1 MIDSEISCKM
11 VVKEIDSFIQKFHQL
26 WSAGVSAHLD
36 LDTHAGEAWVGLRVQ
51 LGHGPAHL
59 NHNLL
64 PQPAQKVVAEQAAEE
79 PTVKATHKVNE
90 FCCNAEY
97 TANSLS
103 DEHSV
108 RYRFLVK
115 EAIFCSDIEVFKSKV
130 RQNFVNAHVDISNQL
145 FEISGYEQ
153 LNDQSKFYLKIKN
166 DAKAIE
172 AIKNMK
178 SEDILMRKIPHK
190 KPNS

>member
-1 MIDSEISCKM
+1 MTTCLQLSRVVSLKPTWINSEIIFKILI
-11 VVKEIDSFIQKFHQL
+11 KELDSFIQKFHQL
-26 WSAGVSAHLD
+26 WSPGVSAHLD

-97 TANSLS
+97 TENILS
-103 DEHSV
+103 DENSV
-108 RYRFLVK
+108 RYRFIVK
-115 EAIFCSDIEVFKSKV
+115 EDILRSDIEVFKSTV
-130 RQNFVNAHVDISNQL
+130 RQNFVNADVDIFEILGYEKVNQL
-145 FEISGYEQ
+145 QNNFC
-153 LNDQSKFYLKIKN
+153 KV
-166 DAKAIE
+166 
-172 AIKNMK
+172 
-178 SEDILMRKIPHK
+178 
-190 KPNS
+190 KPSRHIT